1 LNHLASFRE
10 FPMTDKAAGMADL
23 LSAALAGTVRA
34 RDGDAPGSRVVGL
47 TRLSGGAN
55 METWAFQWRSAG
67 QERPLILRRLPPAA
81 AGAAGAAI
89 LVGSID
95 LATEA
100 AVIRQAAAH
109 GVRVPRVLLVLAEQ
123 HGLGSGYIM
132 TRERGEALPFR
143 ILGDEKYRAARS
155 GLAYQCGETLGK
167 IHQVPLASLPP
178 GLRDLGMEQD
188 LDRLQDLL
196 DTYGN
201 ASPVHQLALNW
212 LRQKQ
217 PAAGRRC
224 LVHGDFRNG
233 NLLVDEQGLVAVLD
247 WELAHIGYPGED
259 LGYIC
264 GNVWRFGR
272 TDKPVGGFGEYEE
285 LLAGYRA
292 ATGAAPDLRELRY
305 WEVYCALN
313 WGLVC
318 LTMIH
323 MYRSGQDRSLERAAV
338 GRRMSES
345 DIDLLLLLEEL
356 GL

>member
-1 LNHLASFRE
+1 
-10 FPMTDKAAGMADL
+10 MTDNPAGMAEQL
-23 LSAALAGTVRA
+23 ATALAGSGQAAGTGTA
-34 RDGDAPGSRVVGL
+34 TSRVEAL
-47 TRLSGGAN
+47 RRLSGGAN
-55 METWAFQWRSAG
+55 METWAFEWHAG
-67 QERPLILRRLPPAA
+67 EKTLPLILRRLPP
-81 AGAAGAAI
+81 GAAGASSEAV

-95 LATEA
+95 LPTEA
-100 AVIRQAAAH
+100 AVVRQAGAH
-109 GVRVPRVLLVLAEQ
+109 GVSVATVLLVLEQ
-123 HGLGSGYIM
+123 EHRLGTGYIM

-143 ILGDEKYRAARS
+143 ILADDKYAGARRQ
-155 GLAYQCGETLGK
+155 LAYQCGEALGK
-167 IHQVPLASLPP
+167 IHGVPLAALPP
-178 GLRDLGMEQD
+178 GLRRLGMDQD
-188 LDRLQDLL
+188 LDRLQEML

-201 ASPVHQLALNW
+201 VSPVHQLALNW
-212 LRQKQ
+212 LRDKQ
-217 PAAGRRC
+217 PAAGAQC

-247 WELAHIGYPGED
+247 WELTHIGYPAED
-259 LGYIC
+259 LGYLC

-272 TDKPVGGFGEYEE
+272 TDKPVGGFGDYED

-292 ATGAAPDLRELRY
+292 VTGAAPTLRELRY

-318 LTMIH
+318 LTMLH

-345 DIDLLLLLEEL
+345 EIDLLLLLEEL

>member
-1 LNHLASFRE
+1 
-10 FPMTDKAAGMADL
+10 MTNKSTDMAEL
-23 LSAALAGTVRA
+23 LTAALAGS
-34 RDGDAPGSRVVGL
+34 DWGDSPPAKSAGVEGL
-47 TRLSGGAN
+47 RRLSGGAN
-55 METWAFQWRSAG
+55 METWSLDWVDG
-67 QERPLILRRLPPAA
+67 GKTLPLILRRLPLGT
-81 AGAAGAAI
+81 AGASEEAV

-95 LATEA
+95 LPTEA
-100 AVIRQAAAH
+100 AIIRQAASC
-109 GVRVPRVLLVLAEQ
+109 GVSVPRVVLVLQPE

-143 ILGDEKYRAARS
+143 ILADAKYADARER
-155 GLAYQCGETLGK
+155 LAYQCGETLAR
-167 IHQVPLASLPP
+167 IHAIPLAALPP
-178 GLRDLGMEQD
+178 GRRDLSMDRD
-188 LDRLQDLL
+188 LDRLQAML
-196 DTYGN
+196 DSYGN

-212 LRQKQ
+212 LRDRQ
-217 PAAGRRC
+217 PAEGGRG

-247 WELAHIGYPGED
+247 WELTHIGNPLED
-259 LGYIC
+259 LGYVC

-272 TDKPVGGFGEYEE
+272 TDKPVGGFGQYED

-292 ATGAAPDLRELRY
+292 VSGAAPALEELRY

-318 LTMIH
+318 LTMIQ

-345 DIDLLLLLEEL
+345 EIDLLLLMEEP
-356 GL
+356 GP